1 MNRYLL
7 PFKREFWEYR
17 GSFIRLPFFGAA
29 IIALLMTAA
38 LTLYATNV
46 IEYVFEDD
54 DFRFTTSKEFVN
66 GKMHL
71 DIDFNE
77 QEVHREALEA
87 ARESLIQARDDLQ
100 QHGADFD
107 PEEIEQD
114 LEAARQD
121 LAQAQQALARIGIN
135 IDLSNAT
142 TGIDHSKIKADVQ
155 RQVNREIA
163 KIDQEIAQLER
174 ELTNAIIAPP
184 KAPAAPVAPAAPST
198 PPEAEDIRQF
208 PSQVIVIKGDQ
219 ALGFSDD
226 NIESINDVIRVFFV
240 IFSGLMM
247 IVGIF
252 YLLSCL
258 YTDRKDNSVLFW
270 KSMPISEMQNTLT
283 KFSTGIFILPTI
295 AVLAGLLV
303 GLAFTMLSMIYVA
316 SYSSST
322 TPWELLAGINL
333 FSFAIQ
339 HWITAIGVA
348 LWCLPLFAWLIFAS
362 AAARRSP
369 FMLAL
374 LPPAALIIA
383 EQVVF
388 SSTWIVEAIS
398 RRIPGVAIQ
407 ENGEAGF
414 LLFEKAGLNHIGA
427 FLTNPGLWTGLII
440 GAGLLYATVWLRNNR
455 YEV

>member
-29 IIALLMTAA
+29 IIAILMTAA

-54 DFRFTTSKEFVN
+54 DFRFTTSNEFSN

-71 DIDFNE
+71 DIDFSD
-77 QEVHREALEA
+77 QQQHREALET
-87 ARESLIQARDDLQ
+87 ARESLIQARNDLQ
-100 QHGADFD
+100 QHGAESD
-107 PEEIEQD
+107 PEEMERE
-114 LEAARQD
+114 LESARQD
-121 LAQAQQALARIGIN
+121 LAQTQEQLSRLGIN
-135 IDLSNAT
+135 IDLGQVAT
-142 TGIDHSKIKADVQ
+142 DIDHKQISAEVQ
-155 RQVNREIA
+155 RQVSREIA
-163 KIDQEIAQLER
+163 NIDREIS
-174 ELTNAIIAPP
+174 ELDRALSNGHVQP
-184 KAPAAPVAPAAPST
+184 PAAPEVPAVPAVPAAPSET
-198 PPEAEDIRQF
+198 ENIRQF
-208 PSQVIVIKGDQ
+208 PSQVIVIKGDE

-226 NIESINDVIRVFFV
+226 NIASINDVVRVFFV

-270 KSMPISEMQNTLT
+270 KSMPVSETQNTLT
-283 KFSTGIFILPTI
+283 KFSIGIFVLPTI

-303 GLAFTMLSMIYVA
+303 GIAFTLLSMIYVA
-316 SYSSST
+316 GYSSST

-333 FSFAIQ
+333 FSFAMQ

-369 FMLAL
+369 FMFAL
-374 LPPAALIIA
+374 LPPAALIIT
-383 EQVVF
+383 EQLVF

-407 ENGEAGF
+407 DNGEAGF
-414 LLFEKAGLNHIGA
+414 LLFEKAGLNHVGA
-427 FLTNPGLWTGLII
+427 FLTNPGLWIGLII
-440 GAGLLYATVWLRNNR
+440 GAGLLYAAVWLRNNR